1 MITNFLIH
9 KYAKVNNES
18 DFDSEDLSARRRLG
32 MLSGIV
38 GIVCNIILSFS
49 KFFAGIIT
57 SSIAISA
64 DAFNNLSDAISSI
77 VTLICFKTSGS
88 PADKDHPFGYGRIEY
103 VSGLIVSIAII
114 FMGIEFTKSS
124 VEKLFNPEPVTSGII
139 PIIILIISM
148 IIKLWLGN
156 FNNKIGNIINSTA
169 MKATAFDSLG
179 DAIITLTI
187 LVGMIITYFTKISID
202 AYLGIGVALFI
213 IFTGI
218 SMIKETLS
226 PLLGQSPNPEFVKKI
241 YKTVEEFPEILG
253 IHDLTVHNYG
263 PGRSFISFHA
273 EINAKRNIM
282 EVHDEIDMLEKKLKD
297 KFKCQAIIHMDP
309 IVTDDKIVK
318 DMREKLSGLV
328 KLISEDTRIYD
339 LRIVPGVSPTLI
351 FQVCVPYT
359 VTKTDFEI
367 CKAIKQSLNKI
378 EPEYECIID
387 VTRNYF
393 DNLNDEKESSEKDA

>member
-1 MITNFLIH
+1 
-9 KYAKVNNES
+9 
-18 DFDSEDLSARRRLG
+18 

-38 GIVCNIILSFS
+38 GIISNLTLSAF

-77 VTLICFKTSGS
+77 VTLICFKTSDS

-124 VEKLFNPEPVTSGII
+124 VEKIFNPQDVTYGITTF
-139 PIIILIISM
+139 IILTASLIV
-148 IIKLWLGN
+148 KLWLGN
-156 FNNKIGNIINSTA
+156 FNQKIGSMINSTA

-187 LVGMIITYFTKISID
+187 LVGTLINYFSGISID

-226 PLLGQSPNPEFVKKI
+226 PLLGQSPDPKFVEKI
-241 YKTVEEFPEILG
+241 YKVVEDFPDILG
-253 IHDLTVHNYG
+253 IHELTIHNYG

-273 EINAKRNIM
+273 EVRANKNIM
-282 EVHDEIDMLEKKLKD
+282 DLHDKIDALEKTLKN

-309 IVTDDKIVK
+309 VEADDRIVNNMRDKI
-318 DMREKLSGLV
+318 SAFV
-328 KLISEDTRIYD
+328 KLIHKDSKIYD
-339 LRIVPGVSPTLI
+339 LRIVPGQSPVVI
-351 FQVCVPYT
+351 FHLSIPYD
-359 VTKTDFEI
+359 VDKSDAEI
-367 CKAIKQSLNKI
+367 SKAITLSLEKI
-378 EPEYECIID
+378 EPGYECMVDIN
-387 VTRNYF
+387 RSYF
-393 DNLNDEKESSEKDA
+393 KD

>member
-9 KYAKVNNES
+9 KYAKVNDES
-18 DFDSEDLSARRRLG
+18 NFNSEDLSARRRLG

-139 PIIILIISM
+139 PIIILVISM

-156 FNNKIGNIINSTA
+156 FNNKIGSIINSTA

-273 EINAKRNIM
+273 EVNAKRNIM
-282 EVHDEIDMLEKKLKD
+282 EIHDEIDMLEKKLKD

-339 LRIVPGVSPTLI
+339 LRIVPGASPTLI
-351 FQVCVPYT
+351 FQVCVPYN

-378 EPEYECIID
+378 EPEYQCIID
-387 VTRNYF
+387 ITRNYF
-393 DNLNDEKESSEKDA
+393 DNLNDEKENLK